1 MEYQLFRC
9 TECSNLAAA
18 YTRPRDCA
26 ACGGGGGF
34 AHSSDFERVELSE
47 VKRTP

>member
-9 TECSNLAAA
+9 TECSNLCAD
-18 YTRPRDCA
+18 YTRPRNCE

-34 AHSSDFERVELSE
+34 ERSSDFERLDTEYL
-47 VKRTP
+47 K